1 MDTLIISIMVNFV
14 CLGVLAAIVANLVEG
29 GN

>member
-14 CLGVLAAIVANLVEG
+14 CLGVLAAIVSNLFEG